1 LSIVPRSFTT
11 ILARSPVRGLT
22 LALFGALA
30 ATTSGDA
37 QAHIKLLQPASWAVE
52 DDLGNP
58 QKDGPCGGDGVEE
71 TGDVTTFRAGEEI
84 TVEWQETVGHP
95 GHFRIAVATD
105 RDDLFDPEVETTN
118 GDGVSGNSISAEIM
132 SPVAYPVLVDGLFP
146 RDTVSSPQAT
156 PFSTTVTLPDEP
168 CENCTLQVIQFMS
181 QHGPGYFYHHCANI
195 RIVAADAELPDDDDA
210 TGAAGSA
217 SAGAAGSANASAAGS
232 ANNASSAGSGSGG
245 TGSGGTRS
253 TTSANDSDDDGGDS
267 DDGGCSLSTP
277 PRPVS
282 GAALGGLTL
291 LGVVSLLRRRRQ
303 NRG

>member
-1 LSIVPRSFTT
+1 LSIAPRSFTSL
-11 ILARSPVRGLT
+11 LARTPARGLT

-30 ATTSGDA
+30 ATSAGDA

-58 QKDGPCGGDGVEE
+58 QKDGPCGAADGDEIEE

-146 RDTVSSPQAT
+146 RDSVSGAQAT
-156 PFSTTVTLPDEP
+156 PFSTTVKLPDEP
-168 CENCTLQVIQFMS
+168 CDNCTLQVIQFMS

-195 RIVAADAELPDDDDA
+195 KIVAADAELPGDDDA

-217 SAGAAGSANASAAGS
+217 SVGAAGSANASAAGS
-232 ANNASSAGSGSGG
+232 ANASSAGSGSGG
-245 TGSGGTRS
+245 TRS
-253 TTSANDSDDDGGDS
+253 TSSANDNDDDDDDDGDS
-267 DDGGCSLSTP
+267 DDGGCSVSAH

-282 GAALGGLTL
+282 GAALGGLAL
-291 LGVVSLLRRRRQ
+291 LGAVSVWRRRRQ
-303 NRG
+303 NRR